1 MEKLTNKLS
10 EKYFYAIIFLFA
22 EESLKMKGIVIYDS
36 SYGNTKKIA
45 ETIAETLKE
54 SEIKV
59 DLSYVKKAKLDG
71 KDYEFIIVGSP
82 TKWGTMSFTMKRFL
96 GKIKSDEWA
105 NKPFAAFD
113 TELPDNI
120 EKTETENKNWSAA
133 EKIAEKL
140 ADKNMKQII
149 PVLKAV
155 VLDKKGPLK
164 DGEIERTKDY
174 TKELVIKLKKEK

>member
-1 MEKLTNKLS
+1 MKRS
-10 EKYFYAIIFLFA
+10 MR
-22 EESLKMKGIVIYDS
+22 MKGIVIYDT
-36 SYGNTKKIA
+36 SYGNTKEIA

-54 SEIKV
+54 AEIQV
-59 DLSYVKKAKLDG
+59 DILHVKKVKLDG
-71 KDYEFIIVGSP
+71 KDYDFIIIGSP

-96 GKIKSDEWA
+96 GKIKSETWA
-105 NKPFAAFD
+105 SKPFAAFD

-140 ADKNMKQII
+140 TDKNLKQML

-155 VLDKKGPLK
+155 VLEKKGPLK

-174 TKELVIKLKKEK
+174 TKELVIKLKKEKQ

>member
-1 MEKLTNKLS
+1 MK
-10 EKYFYAIIFLFA
+10 
-22 EESLKMKGIVIYDS
+22 ESMKMKGIVVYDT
-36 SYGNTKKIA
+36 SYGNSKEIA

-54 SEIKV
+54 SEIEV
-59 DLSYVKKAKLDG
+59 DLFYVKKVKLYG
-71 KDYEFIIVGSP
+71 KDYDFIIVGSP

-96 GKIKSDEWA
+96 GKIKSEEWA

-120 EKTETENKNWSAA
+120 EKTETEGKDWSAA

-140 ADKNMKQII
+140 TEKNLKQII

-155 VLDKKGPLK
+155 VLGKKGPLK

-174 TKELVIKLKKEK
+174 TKELVIKLTKEK